1 MSKEGK
7 KRAPIHVTLADV
19 EREYKKV
26 ELFQRLLKRG
36 KTTEQIFED
45 LIRLTQVDKKH
56 GNETNLK
63 KI

>member
-1 MSKEGK
+1 MIKEDK

-19 EREYKKV
+19 ERAYKKV
-26 ELFQRLLKRG
+26 EQFQRLLKRG

-56 GNETNLK
+56 NSNNF
-63 KI
+63 